1 LYPPLETVKVHV
13 LNGSGALARVD
24 QRIAL
29 VALLIA
35 DVALWR
41 VLGAAIVN
49 VLVRLYVL
57 V

>member
-1 LYPPLETVKVHV
+1 LYPPLETVEVHV